1 MRMNRFKFLIG
12 VLAENQENLKVRSE
26 VEKESQKIK
35 SDFLKWKKELDNFLF
50 YVDKKISNDKK
61 INQLFYE
68 GLDSIEAGEILI
80 REKFGLYNRAL

>member
-1 MRMNRFKFLIG
+1 MIG
-12 VLAENQENLKVRSE
+12 VLAENQENLKVRIE

-50 YVDKKISNDKK
+50 YTDCKIENDKRSEE
-61 INQLFYE
+61 LFYE

-80 REKFGLYNRAL
+80 QEKFVLYN